1 MAGAKIVPWI
11 YHSLMSTATSDDTAA
26 KPKKKKA
33 TTPARR
39 TISDDVYEAE
49 LFRLQTELVK
59 LQEWLRHSGERLVII
74 FEGRDGAGKGGTI
87 KRITE
92 YLNPRVAR
100 IAALPAPSERE
111 RGQWYYQRYIAHLPA
126 KGEIVLF
133 DRSWYNR
140 GGVEKVMGFC
150 TPQEHALFL
159 RQTPIFEQML
169 IDDGILLR
177 KYWFSVSEAEQLRR
191 FRSRLN
197 DPVRQWKLSPMDLES
212 LYKWEDYSRAKD
224 EMMVHTDT
232 PNSPWYIVESDIKK
246 HARLNMMAHLLS
258 TIAYREVERPKVK
271 LPKTVV
277 ASGNYQRPP
286 RELSRYVDDHVAT
299 LIGK

>member
-1 MAGAKIVPWI
+1 MSNNGSAKD
-11 YHSLMSTATSDDTAA
+11 TSA
-26 KPKKKKA
+26 KKKQPKKQPQQAPPVKL
-33 TTPARR
+33 PNQ
-39 TISDDVYEAE
+39 VYEAE
-49 LFRLQTELVK
+49 LFRLQTEFVK
-59 LQEWLRHSGERLVII
+59 LQEWVRFSGARIVVV

-100 IAALPAPSERE
+100 IAALPAPTDRE
-111 RGQWYYQRYIAHLPA
+111 RGEWYYQRYIAHLPA

-159 RQTPIFEQML
+159 RQTPIFEEML
-169 IDDGILLR
+169 SEDGILLR
-177 KYWFSVSEAEQLRR
+177 KYWFSVSEDEQLRR
-191 FRSRLN
+191 FKARRS

-212 LYKWEDYSRAKD
+212 LYRWEDYSRAKD
-224 EMMVHTDT
+224 EMMVYTDT
-232 PNSPWYIVESDIKK
+232 PRSPWYVVESDVKK

-258 TIAYREVERPKVK
+258 TIDYRDVKRPKVK
-271 LPKTVV
+271 LPARPVV
-277 ASGNYQRPP
+277 SGNYQRPP
-286 RELSRYVDDHVAT
+286 RELYTYVDDHVAT
-299 LIGK
+299 LMVPTE

>member
-1 MAGAKIVPWI
+1 MVSNAPKQNE
-11 YHSLMSTATSDDTAA
+11 AA
-26 KPKKKKA
+26 E
-33 TTPARR
+33 
-39 TISDDVYEAE
+39 ISNEVYEAE
-49 LFRLQTELVK
+49 LFRLQTEFVK
-59 LQEWLRHSGERLVII
+59 LQEWVRASGTRVVVI

-100 IAALPAPSERE
+100 IAALPAPTDRE

-140 GGVEKVMGFC
+140 AGVEKVMGFC

-177 KYWFSVSEAEQLRR
+177 KYWFSVSEDEQLRR
-191 FRSRLN
+191 FKARRN

-212 LYKWEDYSRAKD
+212 LYRWEDYSRAKD

-232 PNSPWYIVESDIKK
+232 PDSPWYRRGIGYQE
-246 HARLNMMAHLLS
+246 ARPAEHDGAPAVHHRLS
-258 TIAYREVERPKVK
+258 RCEEAEGQTARRIRSV
-271 LPKTVV
+271 
-277 ASGNYQRPP
+277 SGNYQRPP
-286 RELSRYVDDHVAT
+286 RELSTYVDDHVAT
-299 LIGK
+299 LIGDTE

>member
-1 MAGAKIVPWI
+1 
-11 YHSLMSTATSDDTAA
+11 MSTATNDGAPA
-26 KPKKKKA
+26 KVKKKKSRA
-33 TTPARR
+33 PAGRN
-39 TISDDVYEAE
+39 IPDDVYKSE
-49 LFRLQTELVK
+49 LFRLQTEFVK
-59 LQEWLRHSGERLVII
+59 LQEWVRHSGTRVVII

-258 TIAYREVERPKVK
+258 TIAYHEVERPKVK
-271 LPKTVV
+271 LPKSVV

>member
-1 MAGAKIVPWI
+1 V
-11 YHSLMSTATSDDTAA
+11 STAEKDA
-26 KPKKKKA
+26 KAIKA
-33 TTPARR
+33 KSTPSRKSKIPDA
-39 TISDDVYEAE
+39 VYEAE

-59 LQEWLRHSGERLVII
+59 LQEWLRASGARLVIV

-140 GGVEKVMGFC
+140 AGVEKVMGFC

-169 IDDGILLR
+169 IDDGLLLR
-177 KYWFSVSEAEQLRR
+177 KYWFSVSEAEQLNR
-191 FRSRLN
+191 FKSRLN

-232 PNSPWYIVESDIKK
+232 PLSPWYIVESDIKK

-258 TIAYREVERPKVK
+258 TIEYHDVERPKVK
-271 LPKTVV
+271 LPKSVV

-286 RELSRYVDDHVAT
+286 RELSRYVDDYAAT
-299 LIGK
+299 LIGE

>member
-1 MAGAKIVPWI
+1 VSTTTNAATAK
-11 YHSLMSTATSDDTAA
+11 
-26 KPKKKKA
+26 KNKA
-33 TTPARR
+33 TKLAAR
-39 TISDDVYEAE
+39 IVSNAVYQAE

-59 LQEWLRHSGERLVII
+59 LQEWVRDSGARVVVI

-87 KRITE
+87 KRIAE

-100 IAALPAPSERE
+100 IVALPAPTDRQ

-140 GGVEKVMGFC
+140 AGVEKVMGFC
-150 TPQEHALFL
+150 TPQEYVLFL

-191 FRSRLN
+191 FKARRS
-197 DPVRQWKLSPMDLES
+197 DPVRQWKLSPMDMES
-212 LYKWEDYSRAKD
+212 LYRWEDYSRAKD

-232 PNSPWYIVESDIKK
+232 PLSPWYVVDSDIKK
-246 HARLNMMAHLLS
+246 HARLNMIAHLLS
-258 TIAYREVERPKVK
+258 TIEYHEVERPKVRLPK
-271 LPKTVV
+271 LPLV
-277 ASGNYQRPP
+277 SENYQRPP
-286 RELSRYVDDHVAT
+286 RELSTYVDDYAAT
-299 LIGK
+299 LIGG

>member
-1 MAGAKIVPWI
+1 
-11 YHSLMSTATSDDTAA
+11 MSTAKSDRAPA
-26 KPKKKKA
+26 KPEKSTAPNPHK
-33 TTPARR
+33 
-39 TISDDVYEAE
+39 ISEEVYQAE

-59 LQEWLRHSGERLVII
+59 LQEWVRYAGERLVII

-87 KRITE
+87 KRLTE

-100 IAALPAPSERE
+100 IVALPAPTDRE

-126 KGEIVLF
+126 RGEIVLF

-140 GGVEKVMGFC
+140 AGVEKVMGFC
-150 TPQEHALFL
+150 TPQEYVLFL

-191 FRSRLN
+191 FKARRN
-197 DPVRQWKLSPMDLES
+197 DPVRQWKLSPMDTES
-212 LYKWEDYSRAKD
+212 LYRREDYSRAKD

-232 PNSPWYIVESDIKK
+232 PLSPWYVVESDIKK

-258 TIAYREVERPKVK
+258 TIEYHDVKRSHVK
-271 LPKTVV
+271 LPKEPVV
-277 ASGNYQRPP
+277 SGNYQRPP
-286 RELSRYVDDHVAT
+286 RELSKYVDDYAAT
-299 LIGK
+299 LI